1 MKGTSNSLLSAFL
14 ILFVQLVTTF
24 VQLKKKTTR
33 KFYLYIG
40 FLKSPYHIWKTLNFS
55 GVPEN

>member
-1 MKGTSNSLLSAFL
+1 MKGTSNSLLSAL

-24 VQLKKKTTR
+24 VQLKKKKTL

-40 FLKSPYHIWKTLNFS
+40 FLKSPYHILKTLNSS
-55 GVPEN
+55 GAPEN